1 MINYLILPIINIVVS
16 FFYIVYPS
24 VDLKEQSIE
33 SYVIFILIVCISRV
47 IEYFVQIRRTVVLDA
62 RIYLQTKAEIESQSP
77 EQLTEQLITTSDLYK
92 TDEDKAQINIRKEIL
107 GEKTPYLTRDRGYGQ
122 GDVRVGSALELG
134 EDIYSL
140 GFIA

>member
-1 MINYLILPIINIVVS
+1 MHWKKGPAWWLKYSHYVFFVLLLINYLILPIINIVVS

-62 RIYLQTKAEIESQSP
+62 RIYLQTKAEIES
-77 EQLTEQLITTSDLYK
+77 
-92 TDEDKAQINIRKEIL
+92 
-107 GEKTPYLTRDRGYGQ
+107 
-122 GDVRVGSALELG
+122 
-134 EDIYSL
+134 
-140 GFIA
+140 